1 MKFLTSL
8 IAGLA
13 CGSKLYLDWSLDF
26 EDAINIGGPVLRE
39 NGSIDFMLIERD
51 QKVNYYMEQ
60 DIGIFNPYP
69 GFFGT
74 ITERVFWKKIQIH
87 HW

>member
-13 CGSKLYLDWSLDF
+13 YGSKLYLDWSLDF
-26 EDAINIGGPVLRE
+26 EDAINIGGPVPRE

-51 QKVNYYMEQ
+51 QKVTHK
-60 DIGIFNPYP
+60 IPVR
-69 GFFGT
+69 FGS
-74 ITERVFWKKIQIH
+74 RLH
-87 HW
+87 

>member
-26 EDAINIGGPVLRE
+26 EDAINIGGPILRE

-51 QKVNYYMEQ
+51 QKVNYYIY
-60 DIGIFNPYP
+60 DIEALV
-69 GFFGT
+69 T
-74 ITERVFWKKIQIH
+74 
-87 HW
+87 

>member
-8 IAGLA
+8 ISGLA

-51 QKVNYYMEQ
+51 QKVRTFAELHSTATMSLYISGQAAAISCPHSES
-60 DIGIFNPYP
+60 
-69 GFFGT
+69 
-74 ITERVFWKKIQIH
+74 
-87 HW
+87 

>member
-8 IAGLA
+8 ISGLA
-13 CGSKLYLDWSLDF
+13 CGAKLYLDWSLDF

-51 QKVNYYMEQ
+51 QKV
-60 DIGIFNPYP
+60 
-69 GFFGT
+69 
-74 ITERVFWKKIQIH
+74 
-87 HW
+87 